1 MREFQLNFIMNKQ
14 TVRILRILNKFEHHA
29 SITLN
34 NLSEVLNIP
43 TRTIIKDIQ
52 EIKNIFNESIDLSAS
67 PSGYHFNVSD
77 DYRYKE
83 IKQSL
88 LQNEPLFI
96 MIENIFFGHLYNV
109 PELSDQLHLSES
121 TLLRYIKKAQSFL
134 SEFQIKLKTSPID
147 FHGKEIDIRHFF
159 HSFYSDS
166 DITPH
171 TVFPTLEVK
180 EITAKI
186 TEKITL
192 KECAPITFESFN
204 YHLYI
209 TLIRFFNGN
218 PIDKLP
224 NNLVILNDEKTQLYS
239 EVMKQTIL
247 QYFDSDISPEEK
259 QYIYLVTLCKR
270 SVFDEESEQ
279 IFQSIQPQPKE
290 IEEWTNQFLELA
302 FDTEQEKSTY
312 SLYIRSF
319 FLSTH
324 LKYQLSPIL
333 LQNLADITLYSKQKF
348 PCEYHRNETFIQ
360 NTLGET
366 YELTLRQLEGI
377 STSLTLLN
385 YTLSLVHARPS
396 KEIIFLLEGNSYIH
410 ELIQATA
417 IKYLGHTHRLYFPN
431 RHDTDIDMIRTKKF
445 DILVT
450 NYSEYL
456 VSILMGKTTLLFD
469 TIPTAENWNELFT
482 LIDPNATKLY
492 SLKDARR

>member
-1 MREFQLNFIMNKQ
+1 MKEFQLNFIMNKQ

-29 SITLN
+29 STTLN

-52 EIKNIFNESIDLSAS
+52 EIKNIFNESIDLSTS

-83 IKQSL
+83 VKQSL

-121 TLLRYIKKAQSFL
+121 TLLRYIYKAQSFL
-134 SEFQIKLKTSPID
+134 SEFQIKLKTSPVD
-147 FHGKEIDIRHFF
+147 FHGKEINIRHFF

-209 TLIRFFNGN
+209 TLTRSFNGKT
-218 PIDKLP
+218 IDNLP
-224 NNLVILNDEKTQLYS
+224 DNLVILNEKKVLLYN
-239 EVMKQTIL
+239 EILKQVIL
-247 QYFDSDISPEEK
+247 EYFDNDLSLEEK
-259 QYIYLVTLCKR
+259 QYIYLLTLCKR

-279 IFQSIQPQPKE
+279 IFQSLQPQPKE
-290 IEEWTNQFLELA
+290 IEEWTKQFLELA
-302 FDTEQEKSTY
+302 FDTEQEKSIC

-319 FLSTH
+319 FFSTH
-324 LKYQLSPIL
+324 LKYRLSPIL
-333 LQNLADITLYSKQKF
+333 LQNLDDITLYSKQKF
-348 PCEYHRNETFIQ
+348 PCEYQRNEAFIQ
-360 NTLGET
+360 HTLGET
-366 YELTLRQLEGI
+366 YELTLKQIEGVSI
-377 STSLTLLN
+377 SLTLLN

-396 KEIIFLLEGNSYIH
+396 KQIAFLLEGNSYIR
-410 ELIQATA
+410 ELIEATA
-417 IKYLGHTHRLYFPN
+417 INYLGTTHRVYFPN
-431 RHDTDIDMIRTKKF
+431 KHDTDIERIKKIKF
-445 DILVT
+445 DVIVT

-456 VSILMGKTTLLFD
+456 ISTLTGKTTLLFD

>member
-14 TVRILRILNKFEHHA
+14 TIRTLRILNKFEHQA

-34 NLSEVLNIP
+34 DFSEVLNIP
-43 TRTIIKDIQ
+43 IRTIIKDIQ
-52 EIKNIFNESIDLSAS
+52 EIKNIFNESVDLETS
-67 PSGYHFNVSD
+67 PSGYHFRISD
-77 DYRYKE
+77 DIRYKE
-83 IKQSL
+83 SKQSL

-96 MIENIFFGHLYNV
+96 IIENIFFGHLYNI

-121 TLLRYIKKAQSFL
+121 TLLRYLKKAQSFL
-134 SEFQIKLKTSPID
+134 SEFQIKFKTSPID
-147 FHGKEIDIRHFF
+147 FHGNEINIRYFF

-218 PIDKLP
+218 TIDKLP
-224 NNLVILNDEKTQLYS
+224 DNLVILDNKKIQLYS

-247 QYFDSDISPEEK
+247 QYFDSDLSSEEK
-259 QYIYLVTLCKR
+259 KYIYLVTLYNR
-270 SVFDEESEQ
+270 SVFDKESEQ
-279 IFQSIQPQPKE
+279 IFQSLQPNPKQ

-319 FLSTH
+319 FFSTH
-324 LKYQLSPIL
+324 LKYRLSPIL
-333 LQNLADITLYSKQKF
+333 LQNLADITLYSKQNF
-348 PCEYHRNETFIQ
+348 SCEYQRNEAFIR
-360 NTLGET
+360 NILGKT
-366 YELTLRQLEGI
+366 YDLTMRQIEGI
-377 STSLTLLN
+377 STSLTLLTH
-385 YTLSLVHARPS
+385 TLLLVRATPS

-445 DILVT
+445 DVLVT

-456 VSILMGKTTLLFD
+456 ISTLMGETTILFD
-469 TIPTAENWNELFT
+469 TIPTAENWNQLFT
-482 LIDPNATKLY
+482 LIDTTL
-492 SLKDARR
+492 

>member
-14 TVRILRILNKFEHHA
+14 TIRIFRILNKFEHQS
-29 SITLN
+29 SIALN
-34 NLSEVLNIP
+34 DLFEVLNIP

-52 EIKNIFNESIDLSAS
+52 EIKNIFNGSVDLETS
-67 PSGYHFNVSD
+67 PSGYHFRISD
-77 DYRYKE
+77 DIRYKE
-83 IKQSL
+83 SKQSL

-96 MIENIFFGHLYNV
+96 IIENIFFSHLYTIS
-109 PELSDQLHLSES
+109 ELSEQLHLSES
-121 TLLRYIKKAQSFL
+121 TLLRYIRKAQIFL
-134 SEFQIKLKTSPID
+134 SEYQIKIKTSPID
-147 FHGKEIDIRHFF
+147 FHGNEINIRYFF

-209 TLIRFFNGN
+209 TLTRSFNGKT
-218 PIDKLP
+218 IDNLP
-224 NNLVILNDEKTQLYS
+224 DNLVILNEKKVLLYN
-239 EVMKQTIL
+239 EIMKQVIL
-247 QYFDSDISPEEK
+247 EYFDNDLSLEEK
-259 QYIYLVTLCKR
+259 KYIYLVTLYKR
-270 SVFDEESEQ
+270 SIFDKESELL
-279 IFQSIQPQPKE
+279 FQSTQPQPKE
-290 IEEWTNQFLELA
+290 IEEWTEQFLELA
-302 FDTEQEKSTY
+302 FDTEKEKSIY

-324 LKYQLSPIL
+324 LKYHLSPIL
-333 LQNLADITLYSKQKF
+333 LQNLVDITLYSKLKF
-348 PCEYHRNETFIQ
+348 SFEYQRNEAFIQ

-396 KEIIFLLEGNSYIH
+396 KQIAFLLEGNSYIR
-410 ELIQATA
+410 ELIEATA
-417 IKYLGHTHRLYFPN
+417 INYLGTTHRLYFPN
-431 RHDTDIDMIRTKKF
+431 KHDTDIERIRKIEF
-445 DILVT
+445 DVIVT

-456 VSILMGKTTLLFD
+456 VSTLTGKTTLLFD

-492 SLKDARR
+492 SLKDTRR

>member
-1 MREFQLNFIMNKQ
+1 M
-14 TVRILRILNKFEHHA
+14 
-29 SITLN
+29 
-34 NLSEVLNIP
+34 
-43 TRTIIKDIQ
+43 
-52 EIKNIFNESIDLSAS
+52 
-67 PSGYHFNVSD
+67 
-77 DYRYKE
+77 
-83 IKQSL
+83 
-88 LQNEPLFI
+88 
-96 MIENIFFGHLYNV
+96 
-109 PELSDQLHLSES
+109 
-121 TLLRYIKKAQSFL
+121 
-134 SEFQIKLKTSPID
+134 
-147 FHGKEIDIRHFF
+147 
-159 HSFYSDS
+159 
-166 DITPH
+166 
-171 TVFPTLEVK
+171 
-180 EITAKI
+180 
-186 TEKITL
+186 
-192 KECAPITFESFN
+192 
-204 YHLYI
+204 
-209 TLIRFFNGN
+209 
-218 PIDKLP
+218 
-224 NNLVILNDEKTQLYS
+224 
-239 EVMKQTIL
+239 
-247 QYFDSDISPEEK
+247 
-259 QYIYLVTLCKR
+259 
-270 SVFDEESEQ
+270 
-279 IFQSIQPQPKE
+279 
-290 IEEWTNQFLELA
+290 
-302 FDTEQEKSTY
+302 
-312 SLYIRSF
+312 
-319 FLSTH
+319 
-324 LKYQLSPIL
+324 KYQLSPIL

>member
-1 MREFQLNFIMNKQ
+1 
-14 TVRILRILNKFEHHA
+14 
-29 SITLN
+29 
-34 NLSEVLNIP
+34 
-43 TRTIIKDIQ
+43 
-52 EIKNIFNESIDLSAS
+52 
-67 PSGYHFNVSD
+67 
-77 DYRYKE
+77 
-83 IKQSL
+83 
-88 LQNEPLFI
+88 